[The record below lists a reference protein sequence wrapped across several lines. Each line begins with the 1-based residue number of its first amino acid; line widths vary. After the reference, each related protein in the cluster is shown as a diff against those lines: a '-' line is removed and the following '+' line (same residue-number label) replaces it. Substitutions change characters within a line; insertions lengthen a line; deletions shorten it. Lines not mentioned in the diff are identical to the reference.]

1 MLEVLALK
9 DEYWRQIAFK
19 ICKNKYLADDIVN
32 DMYIKLANNEKAIN
46 DFYVII
52 VIRNLF
58 IDSTKQR
65 KELSIDETII
75 KEVNSNYE
83 IDDNELEL
91 IEGLKWWEREL
102 LELSFDHSLR
112 DLGDKLNINYAFI
125 HRTIKRIRNG
135 TTNKSK

>member
-1 MLEVLALK
+1 MLEELSKK

-19 ICKNKYLADDIVN
+19 ICKDKYLADDLVN
-32 DMYIKLANNEKAIN
+32 EMYLKLYNNEKASI
-46 DFYVII
+46 DWYVII

-58 IDSTKQR
+58 IDFTKQR
-65 KELSIDETII
+65 IEISIDEITT
-75 KEVNSNYE
+75 KEINNTFE

-91 IEGLKWWEREL
+91 IKGLKWWEREL

-112 DLGDKLNINYAFI
+112 ELGEKLNINYAFI

-135 TTNKSK
+135 EKKK

>member
-1 MLEVLALK
+1 MLEELSKK

-19 ICKNKYLADDIVN
+19 ICKDKYLADDLVN
-32 DMYIKLANNEKAIN
+32 EMYLKLYNNEKASI
-46 DFYVII
+46 DWYVII

-58 IDSTKQR
+58 IDFTKQR
-65 KELSIDETII
+65 IEISVDEITPKEINNTF
-75 KEVNSNYE
+75 E

-91 IEGLKWWEREL
+91 IKALKWWEREL

-112 DLGDKLNINYAFI
+112 ELGEKLNINYAFI

-135 TTNKSK
+135 EKKK